1 MNKYIRT
8 NDDGEKVLDYTY
20 LDIAARVN
28 FLNDAER
35 AAAAIELDLDDPDFS
50 NAEKAEAINSAANFE
65 ADNAFAYLETP
76 DGESAQVDKDTRVM
90 YVETIISELAKRY
103 SVEVA

>member
-8 NDDGEKVLDYTY
+8 TDDGEKVLDYTY
-20 LDIAARVN
+20 LDTATRIN
-28 FLNDAER
+28 FLSEAER

-50 NAEKAEAINSAANFE
+50 NAEKAEAINSAANVE
-65 ADNAFAYLETP
+65 ADHAFGYLETE
-76 DGESAQVDKDTRVM
+76 DGESVEADKDTRQM
-90 YVETIISELAKRY
+90 WIETIVSELAKRY